1 MAGRTKVSTPGGAEK
16 AAVLREFRRLPNVG
30 PATAGDLY
38 DLGLRS
44 IQDIA
49 RSDPDDLYERLCAHQ
64 GTQVDRC
71 ALYVFRALVYLSK
84 TKTPDPEKVVWW
96 AWKDASPPSKSRKQ
110 ARS

>member
-1 MAGRTKVSTPGGAEK
+1 MAGRTKVSTTGGAEK

-30 PATAGDLY
+30 PATAG
-38 DLGLRS
+38 
-44 IQDIA
+44 
-49 RSDPDDLYERLCAHQ
+49 DLYERLCAHQ

-96 AWKDASPPSKSRKQ
+96 AWKDASPPSKSRRR
-110 ARS
+110 ARN